1 VALDDKNTYFLV
13 PTLLPDFLGSTMMQ
27 KLTDQEKGLIRE
39 KIQEK
44 YDRVAASPSGCFRY
58 PVGREGI
65 SELGY
70 PASFCGVGNPFSLGP
85 IQPGEAVLDIGCG
98 AGFDVFVAARLVG
111 PQGRVVGVDVTLRM
125 VEKAK
130 EHLSHLALKY
140 VAFQMGVAEALPFPD
155 KDFEV
160 VISNGVLNLTLN
172 KDKAVKEIYRV
183 LKPGGRLMM
192 ADMVLVEALPPERE
206 QKIDN
211 WYQ

>member
-1 VALDDKNTYFLV
+1 
-13 PTLLPDFLGSTMMQ
+13 MMQ
-27 KLTDQEKGLIRE
+27 KLTEQEKSLIRE

-65 SELGY
+65 ITLGY
-70 PASFCGVGNPFSLGP
+70 PPELWQDFPETLLASYCGVGNPFSLGP

-98 AGFDVFVAARLVG
+98 AGFDVFVAAKLVG
-111 PQGRVVGVDVTLRM
+111 SQGRVVGIDVTLRM

-130 EHLSHLALKY
+130 EHLSRLALTN
-140 VAFQMGVAEALPFPD
+140 VSFQIGEAEALPFPD
-155 KDFEV
+155 KDFDA
-160 VISNGVLNLTLN
+160 VISNGVLNLALD

-183 LKPGGRLMM
+183 LKPGGRALL
-192 ADMVLVEALPPERE
+192 ADMVLVESLPPERE
-206 QKIDN
+206 QKIDD

>member
-1 VALDDKNTYFLV
+1 
-13 PTLLPDFLGSTMMQ
+13 MMQ
-27 KLTDQEKGLIRE
+27 KLTEQEKSLIRE

-65 SELGY
+65 ITLGY
-70 PASFCGVGNPFSLGP
+70 PPELWQDFPETLLASYCGVGNPFSLGP

-98 AGFDVFVAARLVG
+98 AGFDVFVAAKLVG
-111 PQGRVVGVDVTLRM
+111 SQGRVVGIDVTLRM

-130 EHLSHLALKY
+130 EHLSRLALTN
-140 VAFQMGVAEALPFPD
+140 VSFQIGEAEALPFPD
-155 KDFEV
+155 KDFDA
-160 VISNGVLNLTLN
+160 VISNGVLNLALD

-183 LKPGGRLMM
+183 LKPGGRALL
-192 ADMVLVEALPPERE
+192 ADMVLVESLPPERE